1 MQQSHNMPWWWE
13 CYATLNQALGRG
25 GEGGGLLGENLYVN
39 GLINWPFQNSSVMG
53 EIENYAWSRACQ
65 MEMMNVTQLKLG
77 CKRNGTFIYSWEG
90 WWEAR
95 KGREEEVL
103 GLCWGPKA
111 KKPAIQNTPSF
122 KISYQCK
129 ERYQCLVHN
138 STCMASPY
146 SHIKVDVYIY
156 IYIYMYSMDC
166 VVASLYCFGLWG
178 WSFCVSGKWIRRNH
192 WNWSQIVINCQSLL
206 IVSHKKA
213 MHVLPPPL
221 NYVDNWIRTC

>member
-1 MQQSHNMPWWWE
+1 
-13 CYATLNQALGRG
+13 
-25 GEGGGLLGENLYVN
+25 
-39 GLINWPFQNSSVMG
+39 MG

-129 ERYQCLVHN
+129 EHYQCLLHN

-156 IYIYMYSMDC
+156 IYIC
-166 VVASLYCFGLWG
+166 ILWIVLLLLYIALVCEVEVFVCPENEYEEIIGIDL
-178 WSFCVSGKWIRRNH
+178 KL
-192 WNWSQIVINCQSLL
+192 LL
-206 IVSHKKA
+206 IVK
-213 MHVLPPPL
+213 VC
-221 NYVDNWIRTC
+221 W